1 MSTPEKEFVGFFR
14 GIFLLDLRSKWDL
27 SGESFEGKVF
37 LILIMVVGREG
48 IGAWEWG
55 WGDVVVAQRRDTVWG
70 SPTAGWRVILVNI
83 ILAKIVTFTIRR
95 PDRSIMSG

>member
-55 WGDVVVAQRRDTVWG
+55 
-70 SPTAGWRVILVNI
+70 
-83 ILAKIVTFTIRR
+83 
-95 PDRSIMSG
+95 